1 MALTM
6 RRVAGQRVG
15 AGRPGLRRT
24 AATVSRPAR
33 NMAVYAYKVTLKT
46 PSGEQ
51 VRMHHLLACSDAHC
65 MI

>member
-15 AGRPGLRRT
+15 AARPAVRRT
-24 AATVSRPAR
+24 APVAARPAR

-51 VRMHHLLACSDAHC
+51 VRVH
-65 MI
+65 